1 MNKIKKIAKY
11 TTNILCIINALL
23 LGLDPIWHIPYA
35 DKVSATIIVIVG
47 VIGTYLLGD
56 KALTKTDNLPIQD
69 NYNEDDLEQL
79 AEEGD
84 VENVI

>member
-23 LGLDPIWHIPYA
+23 LGLDPIWHIPFA

-56 KALTKTDNLPIQD
+56 KAVSKVKL
-69 NYNEDDLEQL
+69 EVDDYE
-79 AEEGD
+79 
-84 VENVI
+84 